1 MGNGVG
7 ILIDLIEEEFVHR
20 ALCLENVCFATFPI
34 VVVIFEFGSWGRM
47 YRAYRVRTIKIWT
60 PAQKSTENIHGGRR
74 RKGAGLWRGVTI
86 LRTETN
92 APGLGAR
99 SDGILLDHFKELI
112 HPILHDFSLDDDANR
127 HGAKRC
133 AYGRPSEVSRAGG
146 VDADGFL
153 LGKSWGGLLRFVMME
168 CWLGRR
174 NMG

>member
-1 MGNGVG
+1 MNPGAKING
-7 ILIDLIEEEFVHR
+7 
-20 ALCLENVCFATFPI
+20 
-34 VVVIFEFGSWGRM
+34 
-47 YRAYRVRTIKIWT
+47 
-60 PAQKSTENIHGGRR
+60 NIHGGRR
-74 RKGAGLWRGVTI
+74 RKGAGQRRGVMI

-99 SDGILLDHFKELI
+99 SDGILLDHVKELI

-153 LGKSWGGLLRFVMME
+153 LGKS
-168 CWLGRR
+168 
-174 NMG
+174 